1 MPITYSIDR
10 DKQLIHETWTGEIH
24 LKDLAAYWEKYLADP
39 EVLEIRRTIVDLRP
53 ATICFSGL
61 DFDALIEDIVLPV
74 LGDRKWLTAIVVG
87 DAVQFGVS
95 RQYQVFAGRY
105 SRDSIFTNVD
115 EAEQWIFT
123 QDCPPVLH

>member
-1 MPITYSIDR
+1 MRYVVDVIFFVWVID
-10 DKQLIHETWTGEIH
+10 E
-24 LKDLAAYWEKYLADP
+24 DP
-39 EVLEIRRTIVDLRP
+39 QTTCTDP
-53 ATICFSGL
+53 TICFSGL
-61 DFDALIEDIVLPV
+61 DFDALIKDIVLPV

-87 DAVQFGVS
+87 DGVQFGVS

-105 SRDSIFTNVD
+105 SRDSIFSNVD